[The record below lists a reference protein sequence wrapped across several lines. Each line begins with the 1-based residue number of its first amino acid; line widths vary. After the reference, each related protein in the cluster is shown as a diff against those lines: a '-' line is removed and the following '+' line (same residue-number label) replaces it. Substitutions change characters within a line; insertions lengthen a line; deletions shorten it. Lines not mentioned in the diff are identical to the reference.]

1 MSGFPASTG
10 FPCMQALAS
19 GVCRPPRSRCD
30 RSWVSRLDGHPG
42 CVSFRLWREPA
53 SGQVTLYATHGGG
66 FQGLGLPRART
77 GALGVDATSC
87 VTSLVAGLPWCRV
100 SVGTSC
106 RRRRCKPRSG
116 PGAPEKRR
124 GWFRIRVRFGV
135 RRAAPVLEPRDCFQ
149 LEEGGQKRPPFCCH
163 FGSPKATAVWQWYH
177 FLVSQLPP
185 GRPVL
190 RLNLDETSVRFWYE
204 PRLGLRRPTGRPPR
218 VGHARQAT
226 RGQLRRAFSHVAI
239 ICDDASEKTL
249 KQDRKK
255 P

>member
-1 MSGFPASTG
+1 MVLSMSGFPASTG

-135 RRAAPVLEPRDCFQ
+135 RRAAPVLGPRDYFQ
-149 LEEGGQKRPPFCCH
+149 LEEGGQKTAPFLLSFFTTKGDGRVAVVPPTH
-163 FGSPKATAVWQWYH
+163 
-177 FLVSQLPP
+177 PP
-185 GRPVL
+185 TTHP
-190 RLNLDETSVRFWYE
+190 
-204 PRLGLRRPTGRPPR
+204 PPT
-218 VGHARQAT
+218 T
-226 RGQLRRAFSHVAI
+226 RHLSFRN
-239 ICDDASEKTL
+239 
-249 KQDRKK
+249 
-255 P
+255 